1 MKTIKVTT
9 DDVISII
16 DVNFDD
22 YKDIQKA
29 IGCDYFETVK
39 TRIMFNY
46 FDGPMLMCVDDSGL
60 INGSRENKLG
70 SLFYGTGY
78 HRTPIC
84 GNIVFGLLVYEDI
97 EGPKNVEE
105 MKEKLLRDF
114 NFLKEGDNE

>member
-39 TRIMFNY
+39 TKIMFNY

-60 INGSRENKLG
+60 INDLPENKLG
-70 SLFYGTGY
+70 NLFYGTAWHGL
-78 HRTPIC
+78 PIC
-84 GNIVFGLLVYEDI
+84 GNIVFGVPVYEDI
-97 EGPKNVEE
+97 EGPEDVEE

-114 NFLKEGDNE
+114 DFLKEGDNE